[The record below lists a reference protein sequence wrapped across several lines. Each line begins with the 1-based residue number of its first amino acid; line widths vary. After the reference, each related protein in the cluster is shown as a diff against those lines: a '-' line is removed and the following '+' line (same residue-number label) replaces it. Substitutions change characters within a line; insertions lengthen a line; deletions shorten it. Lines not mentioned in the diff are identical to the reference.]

1 MNNAVKL
8 ILVVLVLAGAA
19 YLFRFK
25 AVDGRVAS
33 VNGTATAVINGREQ
47 AVSVGMAVPAGTTI
61 RTQNGAQVVVEL
73 KENVQARVGENAEAT
88 VSELGQN
95 RFNSAYAIGLD
106 LQRGE
111 ILNRVDALPEGSSY
125 QVRTATAVCGVRG
138 TRFGVHATA
147 EGAEFSVLEG
157 SLVVK
162 FGDQER
168 TLTNDQIISIY
179 RDRPATDIRQMTE
192 RQRQRLRPCGYLNFN
207 DVVNAARAMAN
218 VTQTATTFRTDIEAF
233 AATHDGRYPESL
245 VELYGS
251 EKNDMFGR
259 PYIYR
264 RTGNNKYFL
273 ASMGEDGIPGNG
285 DDVIITQ

>member
-19 YLFRFK
+19 YVFRLK
-25 AVDGRVAS
+25 AVEGKIAS

-47 AVSVGMAVPAGTTI
+47 AVTAGMAVPAGTTI

-95 RFNSAYAIGLD
+95 RFNSTYAIGLD
-106 LQRGE
+106 LQQGE
-111 ILNRVDALPEGSSY
+111 ILNRVDELPEGSNY

-147 EGAEFSVLEG
+147 EGAEVSVMEG
-157 SLVVK
+157 SVVVK

-192 RQRQRLRPCGYLNFN
+192 RQRHRLRPCGYLNFN

-245 VELYGS
+245 TELYGS